1 MRRSPSRQ
9 ASRRWRHQPLLR
21 AIQRQSGGPPLARRP
36 RRLSATYVRA
46 RHLRLMVCLRRLR
59 LLPSSARRLQLLMTD
74 PICVLLAQAGE
85 SIFRTRRGARAIGT
99 GLSTNGFTCRLMD
112 PVNTSGSTHCAA
124 GSSSSWRGVVKTV
137 AGSLTQTCPTGGRID
152 KLMETS
158 TRHPLARRSQ
168 RSPADVCSWW
178 RHPTLLRPFSA
189 SSVRLI
195 LWNIELGQ
203 CLFACKS
210 P

>member
-1 MRRSPSRQ
+1 MC
-9 ASRRWRHQPLLR
+9 AT
-21 AIQRQSGGPPLARRP
+21 QRQSGGPPLGQRQ
-36 RRLSATYVRA
+36 RRLSATYVPA

-59 LLPSSARRLQLLMTD
+59 LRQQRLRLLPSSARRLRLLMAD
-74 PICVLLAQAGE
+74 LMRLFVFLAQAGV
-85 SIFRTRRGARAIGT
+85 SICSTRLGAHDIGT
-99 GLSTNGFTCRLMD
+99 GLSINGFTCLMMGI
-112 PVNTSGSTHCAA
+112 VNTSGSTLCVG
-124 GSSSSWRGVVKTV
+124 GSSSSWPGVVMTV
-137 AGSLTQTCPTGGRID
+137 AGSLTQTCPTGGRTD

-168 RSPADVCSWW
+168 RPPADVYSWW